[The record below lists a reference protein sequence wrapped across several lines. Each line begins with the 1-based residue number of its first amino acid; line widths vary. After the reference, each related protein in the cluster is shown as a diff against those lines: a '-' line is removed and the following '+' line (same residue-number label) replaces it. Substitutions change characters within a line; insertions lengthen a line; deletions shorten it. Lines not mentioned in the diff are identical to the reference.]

1 MHVHGNAA
9 RNGCQARCRKCQN
22 RVLLKYAQSSSH
34 NGSHPDDVASSLLEH
49 HRNHHRPLDQAADG
63 EGGRGSA
70 AGGTVGDA
78 HSGRPQAEG
87 GLAMAVWTGRAPVK
101 KDLVLCEYTGES
113 ERSSVFEARGVRF
126 RISRN
131 PLQQCAPREVGALK
145 PCWLVRRNLT

>member
-63 EGGRGSA
+63 EGCPRGIKGNNKIGENAPNSIHNFGAVRDSYDATPSDRPYGSGWPADRIVELIKSLSGTHLNSRVVDIFLRTVVPDPSA
-70 AGGTVGDA
+70 Y
-78 HSGRPQAEG
+78 
-87 GLAMAVWTGRAPVK
+87 
-101 KDLVLCEYTGES
+101 EY
-113 ERSSVFEARGVRF
+113 F
-126 RISRN
+126 R
-131 PLQQCAPREVGALK
+131 
-145 PCWLVRRNLT
+145 